1 MEKDLYDIAIVGGG
15 PAGMTAAIYA
25 ARADKKVVLF
35 EKNILGGQM
44 VNSPLVENYPGFEK
58 ISGEELGFKM
68 QEQVEKLGVEIVFGE
83 VIKIVDNSSKYIVCT
98 EVDDE
103 DYDYLAKTV
112 ILANGVEHKK
122 LGVAGE
128 DLANYCAICD
138 GPFYKGKDVCVIGD
152 GNTAAQYALLLA
164 NYCKSVTMITL
175 FDKFFCEKVLQDR
188 ILNNAYIKWVKNS
201 STKGFLTESLSLS
214 KVGIELFSTIDF

>member
-1 MEKDLYDIAIVGGG
+1 MEKDLYDIVIVGGG

-58 ISGEELGFKM
+58 ISGEDLGFKM
-68 QEQVEKLGVEIVFGE
+68 QEQVEDLGVEIIFGE
-83 VIKIVDNSSKYIVCT
+83 VTKIIDNSSEYIVRAK
-98 EVDDE
+98 VDDE

-122 LGVAGE
+122 FGVAGE
-128 DLANYCAICD
+128 DLANCCAICD
-138 GPFYKGKDVCVIGD
+138 GSF
-152 GNTAAQYALLLA
+152 
-164 NYCKSVTMITL
+164 
-175 FDKFFCEKVLQDR
+175 
-188 ILNNAYIKWVKNS
+188 
-201 STKGFLTESLSLS
+201 
-214 KVGIELFSTIDF
+214 